1 MAKARAVPA
10 ITAAQAAAFRLARH
24 HLAGRSADAFA
35 LHDTVNAPASR
46 SAKASRLRSLE
57 TQASYGEARRS
68 AGGAEAAAERLVD
81 VVRDT
86 GGVQAQVMS
95 AAETAIWTRRRSTTR
110 EEIRAALFD
119 RREIVKT
126 SAMRLTL
133 HLIPATELTTVI
145 AALRPMA
152 MAILQRW
159 QARVGAT
166 PDQVKALED
175 VVMDGLR
182 DGAATQRDLIARARK
197 RASKGMR
204 VWLDHS
210 WGALRPAIVNG
221 LIVYG
226 PPRGPATTF
235 VRVDQWLPTQP
246 ELDAAEAQARLLR
259 TFLSAFGPATSHD
272 FAKWSGIKTSDAR
285 MVMDA
290 LAEEVAEVSVDGAP
304 GWIRQADVNE
314 LRRSELDADAVRL
327 LGPFD
332 SFLLAH
338 ATKEHL
344 VDRRNYNRVYRPQG
358 WISPV
363 VLRGGS
369 IAGVWFPKTSGKT
382 TILSVELFARPTPA
396 MRKAIEREA
405 EAMGVFLG
413 QRCAARFA

>member
-1 MAKARAVPA
+1 MAKARAAPA
-10 ITAAQAAAFRLARH
+10 ITATQAAAFRLARH
-24 HLAGRSADAFA
+24 HLDGRSAEVAR
-35 LHDTVNAPASR
+35 R
-46 SAKASRLRSLE
+46 SAKAFALP
-57 TQASYGEARRS
+57 
-68 AGGAEAAAERLVD
+68 LVD

-86 GGVQAQVMS
+86 GGIQAQVMS

-119 RREIVKT
+119 RRDIVKT

-133 HLIPATELTTVI
+133 HLIPATELATVI

-159 QARVGAT
+159 QARVGVT
-166 PDQVKALED
+166 PDQVKAVED
-175 VVMDGLR
+175 VVLDGLR
-182 DGAATQRDLIARARK
+182 DGPQTQQDLIARARR

-210 WGALRPAIVNG
+210 WGPLRSAIVNG

-235 VRVDQWLPTQP
+235 VRVDRWLPGQFHI
-246 ELDAAEAQARLLR
+246 EAAEARARLLR
-259 TFLSAFGPATSHD
+259 TFLSAFGPATAHD
-272 FAKWSGIKTSDAR
+272 FSKWSGIRTSDAR
-285 MVMDA
+285 MVMHA
-290 LAEEVAEVSVDGAP
+290 IAGEIVEVSVDGAS
-304 GWIRQADVNE
+304 GSILRADLKA
-314 LRRSELDADAVRL
+314 LRKSTLDLEAVRL

-344 VDRRNYNRVYRPQG
+344 VEPRHYKRVYRPQG

-363 VLRGGS
+363 VLRGAS
-369 IAGVWFPKTSGKT
+369 IVGVWFPKTSGKT
-382 TILSVELFARPTPA
+382 TTLSVELFARPTPA

-405 EAMGVFLG
+405 GAMAAFLG
-413 QRCAARFA
+413 QPCVARFA